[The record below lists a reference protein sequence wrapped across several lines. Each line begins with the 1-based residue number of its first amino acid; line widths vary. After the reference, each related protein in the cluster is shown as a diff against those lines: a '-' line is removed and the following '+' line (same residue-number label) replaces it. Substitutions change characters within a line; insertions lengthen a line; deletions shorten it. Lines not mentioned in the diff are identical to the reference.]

1 MKWFIFFVFLFC
13 IPFVSATTLH
23 GTVYN
28 IDFDVVEDV
37 IVEINSQPKQSMIAS
52 VGVYSFEL
60 NPGDYTLIANYYIG
74 DELIASTTEEVSII
88 EEGDFVLDLILFPNF
103 DDELVEDFDFDD
115 NDGSNNYI
123 YWIIGAL
130 ILVILLFFYI
140 KKKKPKEKKFDRDEA
155 DDVLEFIKKSD
166 GRTTQKE
173 IRKNL
178 GLGEAKTSLIISEL
192 VHDKKIRRIKKGRG
206 NIIILNK

>member
-52 VGVYSFEL
+52 GGVYSFEL